1 MLSGLVPETAG
12 KPGAKAKAQ
21 PSKPG
26 KLSKFLKPSAK
37 KKNQKA
43 AIKSKPSAKKKAAK
57 KQTEKTL
64 ADKALSKQKLKH
76 SQKPESPPPLPPPA
90 EKPEQAE
97 LLNQQV
103 IVSSEAAGSL
113 SFGRQGLASGFS
125 QGKYHISSGTGTFK
139 VSQEFVS
146 LLSSKPKI
154 ATFCWPKWSQLSKAD
169 VQAFL
174 KNLFV
179 WPEVA
184 ISGWTN
190 SHEFVPVTEKTI
202 LLEDQQMW
210 LGWQLLR
217 WGLTKMGHPLP
228 EDGLSMNLVDPA
240 LAFLLRKYPDDPL
253 RQAREEALRQAAKPF
268 RKLLLPIGASDHWV
282 LLVAE
287 KDTAEQEKSFTWR
300 FYDSLENLS
309 EGMTMALM
317 LIGSLVDPE
326 FKLPEKRCNSVIQAF
341 GLNECGFYTLSFIEQ
356 ELRLARGE
364 WLNHH
369 SSELQ
374 KVWKQRLI
382 KASEH
387 MSKELGL
394 KEKANEALQKKTE
407 AMLAEAQ
414 KRKEAA
420 EKALATMK
428 SLETA
433 AAKAA
438 QESIKK
444 NSIRFTWEDLSPEAV
459 LKVLALEHSAGVCSR
474 CRWQSG
480 CLSCEPQKALNYWV
494 CSEARAKRKI
504 PFVSAGRPHVSS

>member
-1 MLSGLVPETAG
+1 MV
-12 KPGAKAKAQ
+12 
-21 PSKPG
+21 
-26 KLSKFLKPSAK
+26 
-37 KKNQKA
+37 
-43 AIKSKPSAKKKAAK
+43 
-57 KQTEKTL
+57 
-64 ADKALSKQKLKH
+64 
-76 SQKPESPPPLPPPA
+76 
-90 EKPEQAE
+90 
-97 LLNQQV
+97 
-103 IVSSEAAGSL
+103 VSSEEAGPL

-125 QGKYHISSGTGTFK
+125 QGKYHISSGTGSFK
-139 VSQEFVS
+139 VSQEFLS

-154 ATFCWPKWSQLSKAD
+154 ATFCWPKWSQLSKAE
-169 VQAFL
+169 VQTFL

-184 ISGWTN
+184 ISGWTK
-190 SHEFVPVTEKTI
+190 SHEFLPVTEKTV

-210 LGWQLLR
+210 QMLR
-217 WGLTKMGHPLP
+217 WGFRKMGHPLP

-253 RQAREEALRQAAKPF
+253 RQAREEALRQAA
-268 RKLLLPIGASDHWV
+268 
-282 LLVAE
+282 

-326 FKLPEKRCNSVIQAF
+326 FKLPEKRCNSVVQAF

-356 ELRLARGE
+356 ELRLVRGE
-364 WLNHH
+364 WLSHH

-374 KVWKQRLI
+374 QVWKQRLI

-387 MSKELGL
+387 MSKELSL
-394 KEKANEALQKKTE
+394 KEKANEALAKKAE

-414 KRKEAA
+414 KRKETA

-428 SLETA
+428 SLETAA

-444 NSIRFTWEDLSPEAV
+444 NSIRFTWEDLSPEAESN
-459 LKVLALEHSAGVCSR
+459 VLALEHSAGVCSR

-494 CSEARAKRKI
+494 CTEARAKRKI
-504 PFVSAGRPHVSS
+504 PFLSAGEPDVSS

>member
-1 MLSGLVPETAG
+1 M
-12 KPGAKAKAQ
+12 
-21 PSKPG
+21 
-26 KLSKFLKPSAK
+26 
-37 KKNQKA
+37 
-43 AIKSKPSAKKKAAK
+43 
-57 KQTEKTL
+57 
-64 ADKALSKQKLKH
+64 
-76 SQKPESPPPLPPPA
+76 
-90 EKPEQAE
+90 
-97 LLNQQV
+97 

-113 SFGRQGLASGFS
+113 SFGRQDLASGFS
-125 QGKYHISSGTGTFK
+125 QTKYYISSGTGTFK

-169 VQAFL
+169 VQTFL

-202 LLEDQQMW
+202 LLEDQQVW

-217 WGLTKMGHPLP
+217 WALTKMGHPLP

-240 LAFLLRKYPDDPL
+240 LAFLLRKYNDDPL

-364 WLNHH
+364 WPQ
-369 SSELQ
+369 SSR
-374 KVWKQRLI
+374 KSGSRG
-382 KASEH
+382 S
-387 MSKELGL
+387 SKPQSTCLRSS
-394 KEKANEALQKKTE
+394 ALRKRR
-407 AMLAEAQ
+407 MRPC
-414 KRKEAA
+414 KRKLRPCWLRPRR
-420 EKALATMK
+420 EK
-428 SLETA
+428 
-433 AAKAA
+433 
-438 QESIKK
+438 
-444 NSIRFTWEDLSPEAV
+444 
-459 LKVLALEHSAGVCSR
+459 
-474 CRWQSG
+474 
-480 CLSCEPQKALNYWV
+480 
-494 CSEARAKRKI
+494 KRLRK
-504 PFVSAGRPHVSS
+504 P